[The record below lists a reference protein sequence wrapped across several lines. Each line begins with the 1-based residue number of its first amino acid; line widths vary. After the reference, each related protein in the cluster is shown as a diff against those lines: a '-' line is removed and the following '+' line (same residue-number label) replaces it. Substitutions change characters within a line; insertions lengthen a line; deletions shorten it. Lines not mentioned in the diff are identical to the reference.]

1 MATMSSSNGSSKL
14 AGSKEHDISVGS
26 ENDGEDLSNFV
37 ALNLL
42 MQRNLSMAL
51 QAVLN
56 LGIPDIL
63 AEGGKPM
70 SPEEILQQ
78 LPTKSTPAGPSTVSN
93 LHRLLRPL
101 VRVGFFSESLD
112 GDKQLVYGLT
122 GVSKWFIRGSQS
134 NLVAFADLY
143 FSPVLLAGEPFVHEV
158 IIDETTSAFEQA
170 HGVSPYVFDKD
181 PGFPVLIQKGMESFS
196 NVFCREAMETLQQPG
211 VLDGVHTLVDVG
223 GSHGHVIAA
232 IVARNPQIQGINFDL
247 PHVVAKAPAIKGVQH
262 VGGNFF
268 DSVPSGDAMFLKWVI
283 HNYPDEEAIKILQ
296 SCFKALPTKNGK
308 VILAEFVY
316 NKHEKGTRAASL
328 EYLDLQMLS
337 VFQGSQE
344 RSKEQYQTL
353 LAAAGFSHTNFIDS
367 TPRATT
373 LIEGV
378 KE

>member
-1 MATMSSSNGSSKL
+1 MATMSSSKL

-26 ENDGEDLSNFV
+26 ENGGEDLSNFV

-56 LGIPDIL
+56 LDIPDIL

-70 SPEEILQQ
+70 SAEEILQQ

-101 VRVGFFSESLD
+101 VRVGLFSESLD

-122 GVSKWFIRGSQS
+122 GVSKWFVRGSQS
-134 NLVAFADLY
+134 NLAPFA
-143 FSPVLLAGEPFVHEV
+143 V
-158 IIDETTSAFEQA
+158 IINETTSGFEQA
-170 HGVSPYVFDKD
+170 HGVSPYVFED
-181 PGFPVLIQKGMESFS
+181 PGFPVLLQKGMESFS
-196 NVFCREAMETLQQPG
+196 NVFCREAMETLQQSG
-211 VLDGVHTLVDVG
+211 VLDGVNTLVDVG
-223 GSHGHVIAA
+223 GSHGHVIAG
-232 IVARNPQIQGINFDL
+232 VVVRNPQIQGINFDL

-268 DSVPSGDAMFLKWVI
+268 DSVPSGDAMFLKWI
-283 HNYPDEEAIKILQ
+283 LHNYPDEEAIKILQ
-296 SCFKALPTKNGK
+296 SCFKALPKKNGK

-328 EYLDLQMLS
+328 EYLDLQMMS
-337 VFQGSQE
+337 VFKGAQE
-344 RSKEQYQTL
+344 RSKEQYQAL
-353 LAAAGFSHTNFIDS
+353 LAAAGFLHTNFIDS
-367 TPRATT
+367 TPCTTT
-373 LIEGV
+373 LIEGI

>member
-1 MATMSSSNGSSKL
+1 MATMSSSK

-26 ENDGEDLSNFV
+26 GNDDEDLSNFV
-37 ALNLL
+37 AKNLIL
-42 MQRNLSMAL
+42 KRVLSRAL

-70 SPEEILQQ
+70 SAEEIVQQ
-78 LPTKSTPAGPSTVSN
+78 LPTKSTPAGPSTVSY

-101 VRVGFFSESLD
+101 VREGLFSESLD

-134 NLVAFADLY
+134 NLVPFADLV
-143 FSPVLLAGEPFVHEV
+143 FSPVLVAAEHFLHEV
-158 IIDETTSAFEQA
+158 IIDETTTAFEQA

-181 PGFPVLIQKGMESFS
+181 PGFPVLIQKAMESLS
-196 NVFCREAMETLQQPG
+196 NVFCREAMETLQQSG
-211 VLDGVHTLVDVG
+211 LLDGVYTLVDVG
-223 GSHGHVIAA
+223 GSHGHAIAA
-232 IVARNPQIQGINFDL
+232 VVARNPQIQGINLDL

-268 DSVPSGDAMFLKWVI
+268 VSVPSGDAMFLKWII
-283 HNYPDEEAIKILQ
+283 HNYSDEEAIKILQ

-316 NKHEKGTRAASL
+316 NKHDKSVQAKYL
-328 EYLDLQMLS
+328 EYTDLQMMGG
-337 VFQGSQE
+337 FKGAQE
-344 RSKEQYQTL
+344 RSKEQYQAL
-353 LAAAGFSHTNFIDS
+353 LAAAGFPRTNFIH

-373 LIEGV
+373 LIEGL

>member
-1 MATMSSSNGSSKL
+1 MATMSSSK
-14 AGSKEHDISVGS
+14 AGCKEHDISVGS
-26 ENDGEDLSNFV
+26 GNDDEDLSNFV
-37 ALNLL
+37 AQKLIL
-42 MQRNLSMAL
+42 QRILSMAL

-70 SPEEILQQ
+70 SAEEILQQ

-93 LHRLLRPL
+93 LHRLLSPL
-101 VRVGFFSESLD
+101 VREGLFSESLD

-134 NLVAFADLY
+134 NLVAFADMI
-143 FSPVLLAGEPFVHEV
+143 FSPLLLAVEPFLHEV

-170 HGVSPYVFDKD
+170 HGVSLYVFDKEAR
-181 PGFPVLIQKGMESFS
+181 FAALFQKGMESHS
-196 NVFCREAMETLQQPG
+196 NVFCREAMETLQQSG

-223 GSHGHVIAA
+223 GSHGHAIAA
-232 IVARNPQIQGINFDL
+232 VVARNPQIQGINFDL

-268 DSVPSGDAMFLKWVI
+268 DSVPSGDAMFLKWI
-283 HNYPDEEAIKILQ
+283 LHNYPDEEAIKILQ
-296 SCFKALPTKNGK
+296 SCFKALPTKSGK
-308 VILAEFVY
+308 VILVEFVY
-316 NKHEKGTRAASL
+316 NKHEKSARTASL
-328 EYLDLQMLS
+328 EYMDLQMMS
-337 VFQGSQE
+337 IFKGAQE
-344 RSKEQYQTL
+344 RSKEQYQAL
-353 LAAAGFSHTNFIDS
+353 LAAAGFPRTNFIH
-367 TPRATT
+367 TPCAMT

>member
-1 MATMSSSNGSSKL
+1 MASMSSRK
-14 AGSKEHDISVGS
+14 AGSKESDISVGS
-26 ENDGEDLSNFV
+26 GNDDEDLSNFV
-37 ALNLL
+37 ALNLIL
-42 MQRNLSMAL
+42 QRNISMAL
-51 QAVLN
+51 QVVLN
-56 LGIPDIL
+56 LGIPDVL
-63 AEGGKPM
+63 AEGVKPM
-70 SPEEILQQ
+70 SAEEILQQ

-93 LHRLLRPL
+93 LHRLLSPL
-101 VRVGFFSESLD
+101 VRAGLFSESLD

-134 NLVAFADLY
+134 NLVSFADLC
-143 FSPVLLAGEPFVHEV
+143 FSPVLLAGQPFLHEV
-158 IIDETTSAFEQA
+158 IIDETTSGFEQA
-170 HGVSPYVFDKD
+170 HGVTPYVFDKD
-181 PGFPVLIQKGMESFS
+181 PGFPVAIQKGMESLS
-196 NVFCREAMETLQQPG
+196 NVFCKEAMETLQESS

-223 GSHGHVIAA
+223 GSHGHAIATV
-232 IVARNPQIQGINFDL
+232 VAHNPHIQGINFDL

-268 DSVPSGDAMFLKWVI
+268 DSVPSGDAMFLKWI
-283 HNYPDEEAIKILQ
+283 LHNYPDEEAIKILQ

-328 EYLDLQMLS
+328 EYLDLQMMTILK
-337 VFQGSQE
+337 GAQE
-344 RSKEQYQTL
+344 RSKEQYQAL

-367 TPRATT
+367 ILRATT